1 MTDIGKQERVHM
13 TSQDDGR
20 ETTSFKIADQK
31 IENLL
36 KRLSDKNVCPCC
48 TARALAYHAAS
59 MAEHEMGSVEAIEM
73 FEKLIAEMRED
84 DVPAPARSP
93 STETH

>member
-1 MTDIGKQERVHM
+1 MTKQ
-13 TSQDDGR
+13 TPDDSRR
-20 ETTSFKIADQK
+20 ETASFKIADQK

-48 TARALAYHAAS
+48 TGRALAYHAAS